1 MLVFRTRACHQGP
14 AGASSLIL
22 TLWVAGL
29 ALVMGLVLSSL
40 ATSHIQFGSKL
51 ETLTRADMACEAVVA
66 LALERLAANPEYGLE
81 QEPEASLELE
91 VNGVTARL
99 SFNPQQAGSWN
110 IPLSHSNRFNVD
122 AVVAE
127 SGELVPPRSVH
138 LVAVS
143 EVGETRRTLSVVMH
157 VSGFPYAVASSGPLV
172 SEGTF
177 VVGAV
182 SSVEDPNL
190 SLDPDSLQPGDL
202 VSNESVDI
210 KGAATITGRLKSYGK
225 VTLSPQAV
233 VLGDIQEFTDKT
245 EITSFDVASLRP
257 ADSLPLVPAPSTVVS
272 DTRHFND
279 PLLNIPGGLTLD
291 QGVLYVN
298 GDLQISGGL
307 KGMGAIICNGD
318 VTIDGGASFAADDQL
333 AIVAQGDV
341 SISGQGADRS
351 VFQGL
356 IYTEGNLYA
365 ESTTLL
371 GVFVANGESIA
382 LQSASTVLLK
392 DTNLIHYP
400 EYGNFH
406 LDGSGYLFYQAPNAG
421 QAFQGGGE
429 EEPDP
434 YPLNG
439 TYTSDSSGEKTLF
452 LFSADEADAI
462 TIDEA
467 VGNADRDGG
476 GAEDGNGN
484 GSAENLTWTIDLE
497 PYIAVVKG
505 RKAKSVDGVIVSEWT
520 ELTPDEVRLHMEQ
533 MQGAFGES
541 VVLKQ
546 YKADP
551 DLKIVREIRTSF
563 DFNLNEFLATESG
576 TRIISW
582 KIE

>member
-1 MLVFRTRACHQGP
+1 MLVFRNSRQTP
-14 AGASSLIL
+14 TGASSLVL

-51 ETLTRADMACEAVVA
+51 ETLTRADVACEAVVA
-66 LALERLAANPEYGLE
+66 LALEELAANPEYGLE

-99 SFNPQQAGSWN
+99 SFNPEQAESWGV
-110 IPLSHSNRFNVD
+110 PLSHSNRFNVE

-127 SGELVPPRSVH
+127 SGELVPPRSVY

-143 EVGETRRTLSVVMH
+143 EVGETHRALTVVMH

-172 SEGTF
+172 SEGTL

-182 SSVEDPNL
+182 ASVDDPNL

-210 KGAATITGRLKSYGK
+210 KGAATITGRLRSHGK
-225 VTLSPQAV
+225 VSLSPQAV
-233 VLGDIQEFTDKT
+233 VHGDIEEYTDES
-245 EITSFDVASLRP
+245 EIDSFDIASLRP
-257 ADSLPLVPAPSTVVS
+257 TESLPLTPAASTVID

-279 PLLNIPGGLTLD
+279 PSLSLPGGLTLD

-298 GDLQISGGL
+298 GDLHISGGL

-341 SISGQGADRS
+341 TISGQGADRS

-371 GVFVANGESIA
+371 GVFVANGESTA
-382 LQSASTVLLK
+382 LHSGSTVLLK
-392 DTNLIHYP
+392 DAGVIHYP

-406 LDGSGYLFYQAPNAG
+406 LDGSGYLFYQEPNV
-421 QAFQGGGE
+421 QTILTGGE
-429 EEPDP
+429 EEPEP

-439 TYTSDSSGEKTLF
+439 TYTNDSSGEKTLF

-467 VGNADRDGG
+467 VGQSSRDGA

-484 GSAENLTWTIDLE
+484 GSAETLSWTIDLE

-520 ELTPDEVRLHMEQ
+520 ELTPEEVRLHMEQ
-533 MQGAFGES
+533 MQGFFGES